1 YETMTRAELAAG
13 RAERAAHW
21 ADRAAAVAAV
31 LDLPGH
37 TGLALLARAQVL
49 AAEDPA
55 RAVAAAQVAARELA
69 SAGMVVDAARARMV
83 AVGPLAAVGLADH
96 SYREAKEVQAAFEG
110 WGAHRL
116 ARQAALE
123 RRRLAAR
130 SSRRAGPDDREEAA
144 GLNLLT
150 RRERQV
156 AVLVSQG
163 LTNRRVAQ
171 ELFVTEKTVEMHLA
185 NIFAKLGVSS
195 RAVVARLI
203 GATGQPVGAAVP
215 AGEAAI

>member
-1 YETMTRAELAAG
+1 M
-13 RAERAAHW
+13 
-21 ADRAAAVAAV
+21 
-31 LDLPGH
+31 
-37 TGLALLARAQVL
+37 
-49 AAEDPA
+49 
-55 RAVAAAQVAARELA
+55 
-69 SAGMVVDAARARMV
+69 
-83 AVGPLAAVGLADH
+83 
-96 SYREAKEVQAAFEG
+96 
-110 WGAHRL
+110 
-116 ARQAALE
+116 
-123 RRRLAAR
+123 
-130 SSRRAGPDDREEAA
+130 
-144 GLNLLT
+144 NLLT

-215 AGEAAI
+215 AGEAAAT